1 MHQSQRMSD
10 FVWGDIAQARS
21 HRFFVEN
28 GSPGFR
34 IDLSCLNKLPVVQQF
49 QHIVIHIHRCL
60 NNFTWTGI
68 GPGRSHRIG
77 HRRRRI
83 AETGITDIVG
93 IEIGI
98 IGREI
103 TGNDSVFETDRF
115 ESRLPVLDTQFDI
128 FFPFSRQGVI
138 HIKNNRFSRLY
149 QFPFFIPFQ
158 FFGFRFQTPAIDI
171 SDLLALIFFGGIQ
184 HFPIGEIPHP
194 GIE

>member
-1 MHQSQRMSD
+1 MREHISDTISQQVFTQNNITYFLISRGSLQEAPVLNQLHNIVEYRNRCIND
-10 FVWGDIAQARS
+10 FSGT
-21 HRFFVEN
+21 
-28 GSPGFR
+28 R
-34 IDLSCLNKLPVVQQF
+34 IYP
-49 QHIVIHIHRCL
+49 R
-60 NNFTWTGI
+60 
-68 GPGRSHRIG
+68 RSHRIG

-98 IGREI
+98 LGREI
-103 TGNDSVFETDRF
+103 TGYDSVFETDRF